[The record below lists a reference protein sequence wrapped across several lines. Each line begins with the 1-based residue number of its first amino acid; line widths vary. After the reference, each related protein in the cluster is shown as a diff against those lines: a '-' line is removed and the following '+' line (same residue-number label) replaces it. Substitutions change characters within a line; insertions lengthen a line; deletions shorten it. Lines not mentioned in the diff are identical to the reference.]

1 MSERDEKQR
10 RRLCVSVVYDRY
22 VRVES
27 FGCDDLHFLSSRNLR
42 QRVECDY
49 MYPMRS
55 GSLRDVCSIIFV
67 RDMLIGSLHVV
78 QGIEHVRG
86 VRSGKVRTG

>member
-1 MSERDEKQR
+1 MSERYEER
-10 RRLCVSVVYDRY
+10 LRRLRVSFVHIRY

-42 QRVECDY
+42 QRIECDY
-49 MYPMRS
+49 MSPMRS

-78 QGIEHVRG
+78 QGIEHVHG
-86 VRSGKVRTG
+86 VRSGKIRIG